1 MQTSCF
7 KNYTGSGRI
16 IISRGYPRD
25 LGSGYKIYRALA
37 PGEWFRFSEY
47 KASQDKFRERYF
59 REILSVLNPQAVY
72 DHLHKLAGDAE
83 PVLLCWE
90 KDPSKPD
97 DWCHRRMVA
106 NWFHDALGVN
116 VPEYAPEKKPKK
128 ETKQMSL
135 LAD

>member
-7 KNYTGSGRI
+7 KHYNGAGRI

-37 PGEWFRFSEY
+37 PGEWFRLPAYQSSE
-47 KASQDKFRERYF
+47 AKFRERYF
-59 REILSVLNPQAVY
+59 HEILAPLNPQAVY

-106 NWFHDALGVN
+106 EWFHDALGVH
-116 VPEYAPEKKPKK
+116 VPEYVPEKKSKQK
-128 ETKQMSL
+128 EKQATL
-135 LAD
+135 FD